1 MGGIE
6 SMKWFYESNGQ
17 PHGPIPEAE
26 LCRLRDANKISG
38 ESLVWQE
45 GMPDWAP
52 LNSVK
57 ALMQPH
63 AAISPELHPAPESR
77 LPVLRQPPQGKAA
90 SLPLKE
96 DLQVSEDQSDS
107 EEPPIPI
114 NPNPFLLEWEKLPHT
129 APLQA
134 FALSL
139 HSTLF
144 HTQRTGQALQAPGDW
159 KLPLAFLALAEML
172 GTLLMLTT
180 VSLLPAANSKV
191 GVLMHQMLGLQSG
204 SVGLTA
210 LLISSVLM
218 LPLSMLAK
226 SVVLH
231 LCLKVFG
238 RSQASFLTT
247 FRTLCYAVGS
257 SAVLWLIPLAAV
269 AAAGF
274 AGDTAVVDFAMAI
287 SMVVVVIWSM
297 RVTIGALASSHRMSM
312 GRAALSIL
320 LPPFLAFTVFFFI
333 IAAFVTS

>member
-1 MGGIE
+1 MAGIE

-26 LCRLRDANKISG
+26 LRRLRDADKISA

-57 ALMQPH
+57 GLGQPLVVH
-63 AAISPELHPAPESR
+63 TPDLHPAPESR
-77 LPVLRQPPQGKAA
+77 LPTLSPPSHGKAV
-90 SLPLKE
+90 SLPLKQ
-96 DLQVSEDQSDS
+96 DFQVPKDPADA
-107 EEPPIPI
+107 EEQPIPTK
-114 NPNPFLLEWEKLPHT
+114 PNLFVLEWEKLPHT
-129 APLQA
+129 SPLQA
-134 FALSL
+134 FTSSI

-144 HTQRTGQALQAPGDW
+144 HTQRTGEALQTPGDW
-159 KLPLAFLALAEML
+159 KLPLAFLALAEVL

-180 VSLLPAANSKV
+180 VGLLPVANSKV
-191 GVLMHQMLGLQSG
+191 AVLMRQMLGLQG
-204 SVGLTA
+204 GVGLTT
-210 LLISSVLM
+210 LLLSSVLM

-226 SVVLH
+226 STILH

-247 FRTLCYAVGS
+247 FRTLCYAIGS

-274 AGDTAVVDFAMAI
+274 AGETAVVDFAMAI
-287 SMVVVVIWSM
+287 SMAVVAVWSM
-297 RVTIGALASSHRMSM
+297 RVTIGALAASHGMPIS
-312 GRAALSIL
+312 RAALSIL

-333 IAAFVTS
+333 VAALVAS